1 MDTLGSMVELKVKL
15 VKIGNSLR
23 MTVPVEVI
31 EALKLKEGDTL
42 TVDAKDGKMVVSHI
56 KPKLA
61 ICAMCGKPVEFDDG
75 YNMSGTVVH
84 KKCHDEPDPSIVFE
98 KAERSE
104 SSIKKEAE

>member
-42 TVDAKDGKMVVSHI
+42 TVDAKDGKMVVSH
-56 KPKLA
+56 
-61 ICAMCGKPVEFDDG
+61 F
-75 YNMSGTVVH
+75 
-84 KKCHDEPDPSIVFE
+84 
-98 KAERSE
+98 
-104 SSIKKEAE
+104 SIKKEEQL